1 MELPLRFFDDQGK
14 NKVCKLNKSLY
25 GLKQSPRA
33 WFGRFS
39 QVLRRHEYSQGHA
52 DHTMFY
58 RHSLDGKFTILIMYV
73 DDIILTEDDIERM
86 EKLKRVPVSEFEVK
100 DLIFLRYFLGIE
112 VARTT
117 EVIVMC

>member
-1 MELPLRFFDDQGK
+1 M
-14 NKVCKLNKSLY
+14 CKLNESLY

-39 QVLRRHEYSQGHA
+39 QGLRRHGYSQGHA

-58 RHSLDGKFTILIMYV
+58 RHSLDGKFAILIMYV

-117 EVIVMC
+117 EVIVMCQ